1 MHYTPSLWQ
10 SPECMSLVV
19 ARYSVDVVLD
29 KGVVN
34 KDSLKDAKT
43 RKKAKVEIRKK
54 FEER

>member
-1 MHYTPSLWQ
+1 M
-10 SPECMSLVV
+10 
-19 ARYSVDVVLD
+19 DVVLD

>member
-1 MHYTPSLWQ
+1 MVSL
-10 SPECMSLVV
+10 CT
-19 ARYSVDVVLD
+19 RYSVDVVLD

-34 KDSLKDAKT
+34 KDSLKDAKA